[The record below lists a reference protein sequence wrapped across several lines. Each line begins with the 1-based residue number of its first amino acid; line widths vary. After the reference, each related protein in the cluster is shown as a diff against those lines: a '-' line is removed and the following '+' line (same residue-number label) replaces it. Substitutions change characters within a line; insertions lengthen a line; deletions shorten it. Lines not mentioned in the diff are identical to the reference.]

1 MGKSFRKNMDSI
13 WKHMKDNTPTLT
25 TWRNQNQFQC
35 HEKVT
40 SPTGLVI
47 TRRSIRVKPSFRN
60 STSKLGSIEV
70 WVNGEIYMDSASIF
84 WANMLSHKP
93 QSIFW
98 GQNTKSGGDVGGL
111 IWAFMGNLA
120 WVGTLMLMH
129 AGTLPPP
136 ILLVKTKKKRSKKV
150 PANYIGVSKNG
161 FRN

>member
-111 IWAFMGNLA
+111 IWAFMGNLGS
-120 WVGTLMLMH
+120 VGTSVNACIDLTTM
-129 AGTLPPP
+129 TLEIKYGINELHE
-136 ILLVKTKKKRSKKV
+136 ILLHHLT
-150 PANYIGVSKNG
+150 A
-161 FRN
+161 